1 MGHLRGQ
8 RYLDLVQGWA
18 VNTHGPCPARTGAGA
33 DAPSQ
38 QAAAGQARPGQ
49 ARPGQAGP
57 GRAGPG
63 FYNDQASELAQRL
76 TRLSGLGR
84 AFICTSGAEPNEAAV
99 KPAHEWR
106 SQHKHG
112 KSGSQS
118 GAQHGG
124 VSTLLSF
131 EHSFQGHTL
140 AMMAASGNPVGR

>member
-18 VNTHGPCPARTGAGA
+18 VNTHGPGPARTGAGA

-38 QAAAGQARPGQ
+38 QAAAGQARL
-49 ARPGQAGP
+49 

-63 FYNDQASELAQRL
+63 FYNDQAIELAQRL

-140 AMMAASGNPVGR
+140 AMMATSSNPVGR

>member
-1 MGHLRGQ
+1 MGH
-8 RYLDLVQGWA
+8 A
-18 VNTHGPCPARTGAGA
+18 PPALA
-33 DAPSQ
+33 
-38 QAAAGQARPGQ
+38 QALTRQASRLLQ

-63 FYNDQASELAQRL
+63 FYNDQAIELAQRL

>member
-38 QAAAGQARPGQ
+38 QAAAGQARPG
-49 ARPGQAGP
+49 RAGL

-63 FYNDQASELAQRL
+63 FYNDQAIELAQRL

-99 KPAHEWR
+99 KLAREWR

-124 VSTLLSF
+124 ASTLLSF
-131 EHSFQGHTL
+131 EHSFHGHTL